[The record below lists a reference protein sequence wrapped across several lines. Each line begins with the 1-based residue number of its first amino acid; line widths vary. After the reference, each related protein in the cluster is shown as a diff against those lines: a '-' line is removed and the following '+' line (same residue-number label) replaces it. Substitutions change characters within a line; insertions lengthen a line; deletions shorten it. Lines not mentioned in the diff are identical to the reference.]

1 MTIRVGIVGTGY
13 GQAVLVPA
21 FRQDP
26 RFEVVALAASRPGK
40 AREVAEKLGVPGAH
54 DGWEPLLA
62 DPALDAVAVA
72 VPPSLQPEIACA
84 AAQKGK
90 HLLLEKPLAVDL
102 AGALRV
108 RDAIRETGVA
118 SVVDFEF
125 AALPAFRRL
134 RELVL
139 AEGGARRIDATW
151 HVRTYANEK
160 RLESWKTDPG
170 QGGGA
175 LLSFASHSVHYL
187 EWLAGPATR
196 IRAVLGKAED
206 DERSGETRAVLD
218 LDFATKASAR
228 LDLDTD
234 SDHGPLHA
242 LDVQTL
248 SSLYHLRN
256 PGRDYIHG
264 FGLERTATD
273 GPTRPIG
280 DISLTG
286 HEDGRI
292 AATAILASALADRI
306 EGWPTEAPDV
316 AAAVRAQLLLD
327 AARRSH
333 EAGDWIS
340 LEKK

>member
-1 MTIRVGIVGTGY
+1 
-13 GQAVLVPA
+13 
-21 FRQDP
+21 
-26 RFEVVALAASRPGK
+26 
-40 AREVAEKLGVPGAH
+40 
-54 DGWEPLLA
+54 
-62 DPALDAVAVA
+62 VA

-90 HLLLEKPLAVDL
+90 HLFLEKPLAVDL

-108 RDAIRETGVA
+108 REAIRETGVA
-118 SVVDFEF
+118 NAVDFEF

-139 AEGGARRIDATW
+139 EEDGARRIDATW

-187 EWLAGPATR
+187 EWLAGPARR
-196 IRAVLGKAED
+196 IRAELGKAED

-218 LDFATKASAR
+218 LEFASGASAR

-242 LDVQTL
+242 LAVQTHA
-248 SSLYHLRN
+248 SLYHLRN

-264 FGLERTATD
+264 FGLERTVTD
-273 GPTRPIG
+273 GPARPIG

-306 EGWPTEAPDV
+306 EGWPAEAPDV
-316 AAAVRAQLLLD
+316 EDAVRAQFLLD